1 MTDLIIINVPDIV
14 YPNSF
19 YGDIDYLF
27 KNRTLKKY
35 SETQTVYL
43 THNRKVFLELKN
55 RGFKTELSFLDGESN
70 NSTVEPFL
78 SLISSVYI
86 LKKINLDDIRNIA
99 ILNNIYLLIKDLED
113 LDLDLDNSI
122 KFDNDNII
130 YGGKMPI
137 LILSSIFHDK
147 FLQEKKI
154 DFDSMQNIL
163 NSLNINLEEKKIAHL
178 YA

>member
-1 MTDLIIINVPDIV
+1 MVNLIIINVPDIV
-14 YPNSF
+14 YSHSL
-19 YGDIDYLF
+19 YKDIDYLF
-27 KNRTLKKY
+27 KNRTLEKY

-43 THNRKVFLELKN
+43 THNRKVFLELEN
-55 RGFKTELSFLDGESN
+55 GGFKTELSFLDGESN
-70 NSTVEPFL
+70 NSIAKPFL

-86 LKKINLDDIRNIA
+86 LKKNNFNYIRNIA
-99 ILNNIYLLIKDLED
+99 ILDNVYLLLKDLED
-113 LDLDLDNSI
+113 FDSDLDNSI
-122 KFDNDNII
+122 RFDNDNII

-147 FLQEKKI
+147 FLQEKKLN
-154 DFDSMQNIL
+154 FDSIRNIC